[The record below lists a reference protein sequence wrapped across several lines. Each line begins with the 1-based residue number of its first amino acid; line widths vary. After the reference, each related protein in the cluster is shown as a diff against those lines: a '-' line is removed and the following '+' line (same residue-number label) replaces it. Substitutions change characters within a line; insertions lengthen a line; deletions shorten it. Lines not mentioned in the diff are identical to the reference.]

1 MGEALH
7 QKNLKEGIFYRAGPA
22 ISHPQPKLYIHSPQ
36 TQRQIPGLAGCALVR
51 WGHQIE
57 EVLIMALSD
66 NLQFLRS
73 SSGMTQEQLAELL
86 DVSRQSVSKWESG
99 VSLG

>member
-1 MGEALH
+1 MGAVMS
-7 QKNLKEGIFYRAGPA
+7 QTKRWSKASR
-22 ISHPQPKLYIHSPQ
+22 SSWDPQPKLYIHSPQ

-86 DVSRQSVSKWESG
+86 DVSR
-99 VSLG
+99 